1 MVMRRLPI
9 VVLALLL
16 LGVPAFSHADDFN
29 ESRTSQDYN
38 QDDSNPVRVMS
49 YFLTPVGFVLEWTIA
64 RPLHYLATE
73 TFLAPALDS
82 EYETREEPVP
92 ISELPT
98 TELYAPDVGSEAETA
113 SQAEQAT
120 PVRPRTS
127 APAITGNQGS
137 APPSAPAASTAQPVL
152 H

>member
-1 MVMRRLPI
+1 MRRLPI

-16 LGVPAFSHADDFN
+16 LGVPALSRADDYN
-29 ESRTSQDYN
+29 QSRTSQEYD
-38 QDDSNPVRVMS
+38 QDDSNPVRIMS
-49 YFLTPVGFVLEWTIA
+49 YILTPFGFILEWTVA

-92 ISELPT
+92 VAELPT
-98 TELYAPDVGSEAETA
+98 TELYAPDLGSEAETA
-113 SQAEQAT
+113 PQAEQAT

-127 APAITGNQGS
+127 APAITGNQES
-137 APPSAPAASTAQPVL
+137 APPSAPAASTGQPVL